1 MIRYISKLPFF
12 KRVIPSLGIR
22 VLKILGKNRGFFK
35 INGINF
41 FLDFLDP
48 VDRQIIIHK
57 KYEEDSVKYFCH
69 EIDKHSFSFFFD
81 IGSNSGYYSFYLR
94 NKYPFLKV
102 SAFEPNVDA
111 YSKFTKT
118 LLKNEF
124 DNIKVYN
131 FGLSDE
137 NKKQKM
143 ITWIKHGY
151 AKTNSTI
158 LNKSHDLQNSKVFQA
173 SFKVGDEMFDY
184 KKEKI
189 CIKIDVEGHELQ
201 VLKGLEKNLI
211 NNQCL
216 ILIEIADSNFKVV
229 NDYLEKKKFRIIYRS
244 NYRLDYFYTN
254 IN

>member
-1 MIRYISKLPFF
+1 MIEYIAKLPFF
-12 KRVIPSLGIR
+12 KRIIPSLGIR
-22 VLKILGKNRGFFK
+22 FLKVIGKNRGFFK
-35 INGINF
+35 IHGIYF

-48 VDRQIIIHK
+48 VDRQIIIYK
-57 KYEEDSVKYFCH
+57 KYEEDTIKYFCN
-69 EIDKHSFSFFFD
+69 EIGKSNFSYFLD
-81 IGSNSGYYSFYLR
+81 IGANSGYYSFYLG
-94 NKYPFLKV
+94 NKYPYLKI

-111 YSKFTKT
+111 YSKFKKT
-118 LLKNEF
+118 LLRNKLN
-124 DNIKVYN
+124 NIKVYN
-131 FGLSDE
+131 SGLSD
-137 NKKQKM
+137 NTKIQNM

-158 LNKSHDLQNSKVFQA
+158 LNKSHDLHNSKVFQA

-229 NDYLEKKKFRIIYRS
+229 NDFLEKKKFKKIYRS

>member
-1 MIRYISKLPFF
+1 
-12 KRVIPSLGIR
+12 
-22 VLKILGKNRGFFK
+22 
-35 INGINF
+35 
-41 FLDFLDP
+41 
-48 VDRQIIIHK
+48 
-57 KYEEDSVKYFCH
+57 
-69 EIDKHSFSFFFD
+69 
-81 IGSNSGYYSFYLR
+81 
-94 NKYPFLKV
+94 
-102 SAFEPNVDA
+102 
-111 YSKFTKT
+111 
-118 LLKNEF
+118 
-124 DNIKVYN
+124 
-131 FGLSDE
+131 
-137 NKKQKM
+137 M

-229 NDYLEKKKFRIIYRS
+229 NDFLEKKKFRIIYRS